1 MVVVQDVVV
10 VVPTAIQIVV
20 VVVFIIIIV
29 AKIAEMKIYRVPGAT
44 DVRDVSGGSSKV
56 RGAPS
61 SHGQPVV
68 LEDLFASGVLS
79 SSLYGGAEGNL

>member
-1 MVVVQDVVV
+1 MVVQDVVV

-44 DVRDVSGGSSKV
+44 DVGDIRGSSTEV
-56 RGAPS
+56 RGPS

-68 LEDLFASGVLS
+68 LEDFFASGVLS